1 MRLVVRLLIAGLA
14 LASGGTLAGCSGVT
28 GLADAQG
35 ATNPVVGDALWPGRH
50 GDGARGF
57 GDQDRRLGPELDVV
71 GTPVGVK
78 AKEGILVDATT
89 GQVLWSKDANVP
101 LPIASITKVMAA
113 LVILQAGGLNRE
125 ITVPKG
131 VVGYVAKYGAEAA
144 GLVPGQT
151 YTTDELLHIMLV
163 MSAADAAYTLANAY
177 GPGLPAF
184 IAKMNVE
191 ASALGLA
198 GTHFTSPDGLPYPTE
213 YSTYSTPA
221 DLVTLGEAAMQNP
234 AFRSIVDLVLQPAE
248 GTRPQRRLPTSDDV
262 LIGSYPGVIGIKTGY
277 TNAAG
282 HTLLFEAVRNGRTL
296 IGVVLGSPPTN
307 PFTGPRTGRSPQLGL
322 RPQAI
327 QLTRPP
333 PQPRRPPQSPRLPT
347 ASSIGPSRSL
357 FPHATIIRRLMPRS
371 RLTSSGCRQIA
382 RSFPHVNWIAIRGI
396 CPIATRCP
404 AGRVNCRSA
413 NSQFRMGDI
422 IPPVCAAGRWQAGWS
437 RATGA

>member
-35 ATNPVVGDALWPGRH
+35 ATNPVSAIRPLAGPS
-50 GDGARGF
+50 
-57 GDQDRRLGPELDVV
+57 RRRCPPPRRPRPPPRGPELDVV

-78 AKEGILVDATT
+78 AKEGILVDAAT

-101 LPIASITKVMAA
+101 RPIASITKVMTA

-184 IAKMNVE
+184 IAKMNAE
-191 ASALGLA
+191 ASDLGLA

-213 YSTYSTPA
+213 FSTYSTPA

-234 AFRSIVDLVLQPAE
+234 AFRSIVDLKYYN
-248 GTRPQRRLPTSDDV
+248 LPKGDGHNAVSATSDDV
-262 LIGSYPGVIGIKTGY
+262 LLGSYAGLIGIKTGY
-277 TNAAG
+277 TNAAA

-296 IGVVLGSPPTN
+296 IGVVLGSPATS
-307 PFTGPRTGRSPQLGL
+307 PFTGFQDTGHNPQLGL

-327 QLTRPP
+327 QLTGAP
-333 PQPRRPPQSPRLPT
+333 LPLSDSC
-347 ASSIGPSRSL
+347 APLVSDHR
-357 FPHATIIRRLMPRS
+357 IIPRS
-371 RLTSSGCRQIA
+371 GQH
-382 RSFPHVNWIAIRGI
+382 P
-396 CPIATRCP
+396 
-404 AGRVNCRSA
+404 
-413 NSQFRMGDI
+413 
-422 IPPVCAAGRWQAGWS
+422 
-437 RATGA
+437 

>member
-35 ATNPVVGDALWPGRH
+35 ATNPAPGDAPVGRRRH
-50 GDGARGF
+50 GDGARRL
-57 GDQDRRLGPELDVV
+57 GDQDRRRDRRS
-71 GTPVGVK
+71 TSSARRVGVK

-89 GQVLWSKDANVP
+89 GQVLWAEGANVP

-144 GLVPGQT
+144 GLVPGQK

-191 ASALGLA
+191 ASDLGLA

-213 YSTYSTPA
+213 FSTYSTPA

-234 AFRSIVDLVLQPAE
+234 AFRSIVDLKYYNLPE
-248 GTRPQRRLPTSDDV
+248 GRRPQRRLRDQRRRAARQLRRAWSASRPATPT
-262 LIGSYPGVIGIKTGY
+262 P
-277 TNAAG
+277 
-282 HTLLFEAVRNGRTL
+282 
-296 IGVVLGSPPTN
+296 PPTRCSSK
-307 PFTGPRTGRSPQLGL
+307 PSATAARSSGWSSAPGHQPLHRLPGRRRNPQLGL
-322 RPQAI
+322 RPQAVH
-327 QLTRPP
+327 LTPP
-333 PQPRRPPQSPRLPT
+333 SAHQPRQPPQSPGCPGRQPHDHENFFP
-347 ASSIGPSRSL
+347 GGNNSRYT
-357 FPHATIIRRLMPRS
+357 FRR
-371 RLTSSGCRQIA
+371 I
-382 RSFPHVNWIAIRGI
+382 V
-396 CPIATRCP
+396 
-404 AGRVNCRSA
+404 
-413 NSQFRMGDI
+413 
-422 IPPVCAAGRWQAGWS
+422 S
-437 RATGA
+437 RAGGSCRA